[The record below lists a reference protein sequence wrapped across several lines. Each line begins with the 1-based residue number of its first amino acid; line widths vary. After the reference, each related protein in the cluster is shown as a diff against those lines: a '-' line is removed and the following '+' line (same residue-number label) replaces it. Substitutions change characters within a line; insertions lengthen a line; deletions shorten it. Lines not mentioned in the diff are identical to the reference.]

1 MTSNLVNAL
10 RIISLVS
17 FGYSVYLI
25 LQILSPSVWVWTA
38 LPDLVNILWT
48 VISYAFTFALEVIVF
63 SFGLFFT
70 SVFPSPHVQQALQ
83 QAVSGFIEK
92 TWFGPAVSDFPPIAD
107 IVMPAYYFG
116 FQVLLSVSIIT
127 GVFFLV
133 RCKARLASASFLSIQ
148 GMMVLGAVFQNVT
161 IGNTFPP
168 TDIIGFLT
176 SPIFQVVIFT
186 YIFLEISY
194 HASYAHEVSQPTLI
208 RKENLRKQI
217 NAVKEEAR
225 QDVKQK
231 EAEKPTT
238 MSIKRKFSP
247 EAVQYFREHLE
258 KKLYPKESIIQLES
272 IQDIRRLDIYLDELM
287 REDPEAESTLT
298 AEAAVPSATAIVMSS
313 IPSIILRLVVV
324 IILAFISL
332 NPVAVLSVFGAPQPI
347 LESLELVTP
356 EIVII
361 ILLPIALCFPLA
373 ALIIDFRRAR
383 KAKKTIPE
391 IIKK

>member
-1 MTSNLVNAL
+1 MTSNLVTAL
-10 RIISLVS
+10 RIISIMA
-17 FGYSVYLI
+17 FGYSVYLV

-38 LPDLVNILWT
+38 LPDLINILWA
-48 VISYAFTFALEVIVF
+48 VISYAFTFALEVVIF
-63 SFGLFFT
+63 SFGVLFT
-70 SVFPSPHVQQALQ
+70 SVFPSPHIQEALQ

-92 TWFGPAVSDFPPIAD
+92 TWFGPAVSEFPPIAD
-107 IVMPAYYFG
+107 IVWPAYCFG
-116 FQVLLSVSIIT
+116 FQVLLSVAIIT
-127 GVFFLV
+127 GIFFLV

-148 GMMVLGAVFQNVT
+148 GMIVLGAVLQNVT

-168 TDIIGFLT
+168 ADIIGFLV

-194 HASYAHEVSQPTLI
+194 HASYAHEVSQPALI
-208 RKENLRKQI
+208 RKESLRKQI
-217 NAVKEEAR
+217 SAVKEEAKR
-225 QDVKQK
+225 EVKQK

-258 KKLYPKESIIQLES
+258 KRLYPKESVIELES
-272 IQDIRRLDIYLDELM
+272 IQDIRRLDIYLNELM

-298 AEAAVPSATAIVMSS
+298 AEAAVPSAAGIIRSS
-313 IPSIILRLVVV
+313 IPNIILRLVAV
-324 IILAFISL
+324 IVLAFISL
-332 NPVAVLSVFGAPQPI
+332 NPVAILSAFGAPQPI

-373 ALIIDFRRAR
+373 ALIIDFHRAR
-383 KAKKTIPE
+383 KVKKTVPE